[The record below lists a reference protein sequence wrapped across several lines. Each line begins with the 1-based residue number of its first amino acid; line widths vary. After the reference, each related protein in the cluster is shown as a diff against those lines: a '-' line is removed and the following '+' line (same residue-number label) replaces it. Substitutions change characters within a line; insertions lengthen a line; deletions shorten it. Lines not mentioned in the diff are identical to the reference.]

1 MTKGL
6 PLPKLLLL
14 APLLALA
21 SAGLAHE
28 FWLQP
33 ARFRLALG
41 ETVNVRPLVG
51 EHFQGAPWGN
61 RASKILAFA
70 RYGPVPADSTNLA
83 PAPGGAPADTFRT
96 AVAFARPGT
105 HLVVLRSNVAFI
117 ELPAAQFTAYLR
129 EEGLELPLRRRQE
142 RGQQALPGREAY
154 RRCAKALVHVGAP
167 PPAADTAYRR
177 VLGLPLELV
186 PEQNP
191 YRLAP
196 GAALTVRVLRAGQP
210 VRGALVQVWET
221 QPGGLPTKHFTT
233 HANQNGRLLL
243 RLSGPGPYLV
253 ATVDAAETPAVLRV
267 RADWL
272 STWASLTFAGPV
284 AR

>member
-1 MTKGL
+1 MSKRFFA
-6 PLPKLLLL
+6 L

-33 ARFRLALG
+33 ARFRLAPG
-41 ETVNVRPLVG
+41 DTVNVRPLVG

-70 RYGPVPADSTNLA
+70 RYGPAPADSTNLA

-105 HLVVLRSNVAFI
+105 HLVVLRSNLAFI

-142 RGQQALPGREAY
+142 RGQQAQPGREAY
-154 RRCAKALVHVGAP
+154 RRCAKALVQVGA
-167 PPAADTAYRR
+167 PAADTAYRR
-177 VLGLPLELV
+177 VLGLPFELV

-210 VRGALVQVWET
+210 ARGALVQVWET
-221 QPGGLPTKHFTT
+221 QPDGLPTKHFTT

-253 ATVDAAETPAVLRV
+253 AAVDAAEAPMALRA

-272 STWASLTFAGPV
+272 STWASLAFAGPV
-284 AR
+284 VR

>member
-1 MTKGL
+1 MKAHFSICGAT
-6 PLPKLLLL
+6 LLLG
-14 APLLALA
+14 AAVA
-21 SAGLAHE
+21 SGALAHE

-33 ARFRLALG
+33 VRFRLLPG

-51 EHFQGAPWGN
+51 EGFRGEPWGN
-61 RASKILAFA
+61 RADKILRFG
-70 RYGPVPADSTNLA
+70 RYGPVPADSTDLT

-96 AVAFARPGT
+96 ALAFVRPGT
-105 HLVVLRSNVAFI
+105 HLVVLRSNLAFI
-117 ELPAAQFTAYLR
+117 ELPGDKFTAYLR
-129 EEGLELPLRRRQE
+129 EEGLELALRRRQE
-142 RGQQALPGREAY
+142 RAQTALPGREAY
-154 RRCAKALVHVGAP
+154 RRCAKALVQVGLMAST
-167 PPAADTAYRR
+167 ADTAYRR

-186 PEQNP
+186 PEQDP

-210 VRGALVQVWET
+210 VRGALVQVWQQ
-221 QPGGLPTKHFTT
+221 QPAGQPTGHFVT

-253 ATVDAAETPAVLRV
+253 AAVDMAEAPAALRA

-284 AR
+284 GR